1 MKSFYSCVDGVLRRV
16 DGVEV
21 VGAVKPVR
29 LGPGTVLLRC

>member
-1 MKSFYSCVDGVLRRV
+1 MKSSLRRVDGVLRRV